1 MPFNG
6 SGAFTAPGA
15 DFPAVAN
22 TLIESAKF
30 NNVVNDI
37 ATGLTTCITKDGQTT
52 VTANIPL
59 GGNKIT
65 GLAAATA
72 RTDAA
77 SIATIQDATGVYV
90 GTVGGTA
97 DVITLTPSP
106 AITAYAAGQFFSF
119 IASGANT
126 TNVTVAISGLAAKAI
141 TKDGSTALVAGDIAS
156 GALVGI
162 RYDGTQF
169 QLVSVASSQF
179 ALDSAV
185 VHNTGNETVAGNK
198 TFTGT
203 TATQALVDLSYASAG
218 QIKFPAAQ
226 NASADANT
234 LDDYGEG
241 TWTPSLGGT
250 ATYLNQTGTY
260 TKIGRVVF
268 FMCNLTVNLIGTG
281 NTFTI
286 SGLPF
291 TSSQSSPAAVANTAN
306 LATNVVSLEAYV
318 SGAFILLSG
327 RTAAANAPNTLSIL
341 GNSSQIRV
349 SGHYEI

>member
-6 SGAFTAPGA
+6 SGAFSPPGA

-203 TATQALVDLSYASAG
+203 TATQALVDLSHASAG

-234 LDDYGEG
+234 LDDYEEG
-241 TWTPSLGGT
+241 TWTPSIGGT
-250 ATYLNQTGTY
+250 ATYTAQAGTY
-260 TKIGRVVF
+260 TKIGRLVF
-268 FMCNLTVNLIGTG
+268 ITCQLGVNVIGTG
-281 NTFTI
+281 STFSI
-286 SGLPF
+286 SGLPVNA
-291 TSSQSSPAAVANTAN
+291 TASSPLSVANAQS
-306 LATNVVSLEAYV
+306 LATAVMSLEARASAGTV
-318 SGAFILLSG
+318 LLAG
-327 RTAAANAPNTLSIL
+327 YTAAATAPNTLAIL
-341 GNSSQIRV
+341 GNNTSITI
-349 SGHYEI
+349 SGCYYV